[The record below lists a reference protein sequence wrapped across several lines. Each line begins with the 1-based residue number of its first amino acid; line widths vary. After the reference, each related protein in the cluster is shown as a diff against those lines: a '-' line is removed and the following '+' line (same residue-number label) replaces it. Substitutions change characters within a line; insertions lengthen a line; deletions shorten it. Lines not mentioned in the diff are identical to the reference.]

1 MIARAA
7 VAEDFLHIEIQ
18 PMQTLRGVVLNMS
31 MAKAVLKISHALT
44 VLDAKNRVLAIA
56 GVTETQPDTIFVWVF
71 LSKDAGRYM
80 LGLTRLLRRA
90 MRENTRGYKTIET
103 LVRSD
108 FGPGHR
114 WARLFGFE
122 CVQQRRSKDPDGNF
136 EDLYRRAA

>member
-1 MIARAA
+1 MITRETI
-7 VAEDFLHIEIQ
+7 VDDFLNIEIQ
-18 PMQTLRGVVLNMS
+18 PMQALRGFAFNPRVAGAILR
-31 MAKAVLKISHALT
+31 ISHALT
-44 VLDAKNRVLAIA
+44 VLDAAGRTLAIA
-56 GVTETQPDTIFVWVF
+56 GVTETRPDTAFVWV
-71 LSKDAGRYM
+71 LLDKNASAHM
-80 LGLTRLLRRA
+80 LGLTRLLKWA
-90 MRENTRGYKTIET
+90 MRENTRNYKTIET

>member
-31 MAKAVLKISHALT
+31 MAQAVMKISHALT

-114 WARLFGFE
+114 WAKMFGFA
-122 CVQQRRSKDPDGNF
+122 CVQPGRSRDPDGIL

>member
-1 MIARAA
+1 MITRETI
-7 VAEDFLHIEIQ
+7 VDDFLNIEIQ
-18 PMQTLRGVVLNMS
+18 PMQAPESFKLNRGIAGSILE
-31 MAKAVLKISHALT
+31 ISHALT
-44 VLDAKNRVLAIA
+44 VLDAENEVLGIA
-56 GVTETQPDTIFVWVF
+56 GVTETRPDTAFVWVF
-71 LSKDAGRYM
+71 LAASAGKHM
-80 LGLTRLLRRA
+80 LGLTRLLKRA
-90 MRENTRGYKTIET
+90 MRENTRNYKTIET

>member
-44 VLDAKNRVLAIA
+44 VLDAENRVMAIA
-56 GVTETQPDTIFVWVF
+56 GVIEKQPDVVSVWV
-71 LSKDAGRYM
+71 LLAADAGRHM
-80 LGLTRLLRRA
+80 LAITRFLKWA

-114 WARLFGFE
+114 WAKMFGFA
-122 CVQQRRSKDPDGNF
+122 CVQPGRSRDPDGNL

>member
-7 VAEDFLHIEIQ
+7 VAEDFEHIEIQ

-114 WARLFGFE
+114 WAKMFGFA
-122 CVQQRRSKDPDGNF
+122 CVQPGRSRDPDGNL

>member
-1 MIARAA
+1 MMARAA
-7 VAEDFLHIEIQ
+7 VAEDFSHIEIQ
-18 PMQTLRGVVLNMS
+18 PMQALRGFDLNLATGIMI
-31 MAKAVLKISHALT
+31 LKVSHALT
-44 VLDAKNRVLAIA
+44 LLDAENKVVAIA
-56 GVTETQPDTIFVWVF
+56 GVVEKRPGVASVWV
-71 LSKDAGRYM
+71 LLAKDAGRRM
-80 LGLTRLLRRA
+80 LAVTRFLKWA
-90 MRENTRGYKTIET
+90 MRENTRNYKTIET